1 MTTFLVF
8 LLLFSFHS
16 SSTLSVSSSDGTDE
30 DEIQHHNLRPHHY
43 FEFSSSK
50 PWNGGANNNNNN
62 NNVMGATV
70 VIPPATSV
78 HELLECPVCT
88 NSMYPPI
95 HQFLKTLVN
104 ESEEYCGCSLLV
116 KLKKVLCTQLYF
128 VVVSDV
134 SLGGCTI
141 GVPLVDKSL
150 EILGVWCWKRWLNH
164 SSYLAST
171 TPLDIQK
178 YFHTTAS

>member
-95 HQFLKTLVN
+95 HQCHNGHTLN
-104 ESEEYCGCSLLV
+104 KGAQS
-116 KLKKVLCTQLYF
+116 
-128 VVVSDV
+128 
-134 SLGGCTI
+134 
-141 GVPLVDKSL
+141 SL